1 MGPEKMATLYQ
12 PPALL
17 DLANSRH
24 GVRNARLV
32 WRGWSECTGTLPNE
46 RERERERERA
56 RARER
61 ETDTTMPPFNSAETQ
76 LEQN

>member
-46 RERERERERA
+46 RERERERESES
-56 RARER
+56 ARER
-61 ETDTTMPPFNSAETQ
+61 D
-76 LEQN
+76 